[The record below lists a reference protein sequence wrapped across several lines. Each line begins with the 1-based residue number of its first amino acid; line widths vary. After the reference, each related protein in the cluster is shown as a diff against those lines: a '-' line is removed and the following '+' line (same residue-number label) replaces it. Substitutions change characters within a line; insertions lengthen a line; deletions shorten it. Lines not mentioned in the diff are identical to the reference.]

1 MNLPDDFIFSQS
13 SLQDY
18 VDCPRRF
25 ELRYLLRQRFPA
37 PVVDDMLEFERK
49 MAQGEHFHHLVHQ
62 HLVGIPAELL
72 LRRLEDMDVRRWF
85 EAYLKTGLEAVPSQR
100 RPEVTLTVPL
110 GDYLLLAKFDLVA
123 LDVGERALIVDW
135 KTGQHIP
142 KAETLARRLQTIVY
156 RYVLAKGGAQFNN
169 NAQIPPNRIEMVYWY
184 ADKNGETRKLP
195 YSIEQFQA
203 DEDYLLKLVDDINT
217 RETFPLTEDVRF
229 CRYCVYRSLND
240 RGTQAGALAE
250 WNEDDAGT
258 DVDDFDIDLEQIGE
272 IEF

>member
-25 ELRYLLRQRFPA
+25 QLRYLMRQRFPA

-72 LRRLEDMDVRRWF
+72 TRRLEDVDVRRWF
-85 EAYLKTGLEAVPSQR
+85 ETYLKAGLVGVPEVR
-100 RPEVTLTVPL
+100 RPEVSLTVPL
-110 GDYLLLAKFDLVA
+110 GEYALMAKFDLVA
-123 LDVGERALIVDW
+123 LGERALIIDW
-135 KTGQHIP
+135 KTGQHVP
-142 KAETLARRLQTIVY
+142 KTETLARRLQTIVY
-156 RYVLAKGGAQFNN
+156 RYVLAKGGAQFNH
-169 NAQIPPNRIEMVYWY
+169 NAPIRPDRIEMVYWY
-184 ADKNGETRKLP
+184 ADKNGENRKLP

-203 DEDYLLKLVDDINT
+203 DEEYLLKLVDDINT
-217 RETFPLTEDVRF
+217 RAEFPLTEDVRR
-229 CRYCVYRSLND
+229 CRFCVYRSLND
-240 RGTQAGALAE
+240 RGTQAGSVAE
-250 WNEDDAGT
+250 WNEDDAVT
-258 DVDDFDIDLEQIGE
+258 DVDDFELDLEQIGE